1 MVKYNEKLGNKPQIV
16 AANKMDLPGADEGLE
31 KISKELEPK
40 GYKIYPVSAATLEG
54 IDELKYAAW
63 DLLMNTEDSY
73 ETLMKNIYIMKKLL
87 KMKLLERKMVYI

>member
-1 MVKYNEKLGNKPQIV
+1 
-16 AANKMDLPGADEGLE
+16 MDLPEQTRGL

-73 ETLMKNIYIMKKLL
+73 ETFDEEHIHHEEVTEDEIIVRKEDGAYIVEGILL
-87 KMKLLERKMVYI
+87 KDF